1 MIYYILRT
9 KNKYNMIIIKS
20 IKRHER
26 NIVDISTVNSFS
38 LWLLKLF
45 LLDVVRFI
53 AKLTANWLG
62 FVSQ

>member
-1 MIYYILRT
+1 
-9 KNKYNMIIIKS
+9 MIIIKS